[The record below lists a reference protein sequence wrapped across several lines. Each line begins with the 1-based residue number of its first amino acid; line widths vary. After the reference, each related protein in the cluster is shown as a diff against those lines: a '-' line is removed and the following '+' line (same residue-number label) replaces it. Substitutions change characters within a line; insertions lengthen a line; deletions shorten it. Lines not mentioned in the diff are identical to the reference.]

1 MVRIGLTPSRVS
13 GDNDAGRFFRR
24 AGATPLPHGTQRLM
38 QTLLSERRLWRGRR
52 IHPESATIASGYFWF
67 YAGVGA
73 FTPYTALYYQYL
85 GFSGIEL
92 GLLTALPALGTAL
105 TGPFW
110 GMAADALSAH
120 RAILRTVLAIAAV
133 VSLALAQITSYLPF
147 LLTLGI
153 LAFALV
159 PVPSLMDSYAVS
171 VAERGG
177 HGYGVLRIFGS
188 IGFTVMVLIMGAVM
202 AGGMSNRFIYA
213 YAVCHMLAL
222 GAVFLLPRLGERRPR
237 KIMDG
242 VGAIW
247 SRKPFLLLL
256 LVAYMMA
263 SGVAIL
269 NMYLGIHIRSL
280 GSGTD
285 VVGTAFAVS
294 AMSELPVIGFGTLIM
309 SRIGARRMIIIAL
322 VAYIVRFSMLAV
334 APDAGWVIASQLL
347 HGLSFAMFLV
357 ASVNLAHRLV
367 GGELAATAQA
377 LLGTMSFGFGNITGS
392 LVGGALLDVL
402 GTRTLYSGV
411 VLLMAAALAVYVIG
425 GRLLSAERYEPAS
438 ERPASG

>member
-1 MVRIGLTPSRVS
+1 MARVGLTRSRVS

-24 AGATPLPHGTQRLM
+24 AGAMLPLYGTHSLM
-38 QTLLSERRLWRGRR
+38 QIFSPERRLSRGRR
-52 IHPESATIASGYFWF
+52 FHPESATITSGYFWF

-73 FTPYTALYYQYL
+73 FTPYAALYYQDL
-85 GFSGIEL
+85 GFSGLEL
-92 GLLTALPALGTAL
+92 GALTALPALGTAL

-110 GMAADALSAH
+110 GMAADTLGAH
-120 RAILRTVLAIAAV
+120 RAIMRTVLVIAAIMPLV
-133 VSLALAQITSYLPF
+133 LAQITAYAPF
-147 LLTLGI
+147 LLALGV

-159 PVPSLMDSYAVS
+159 PVPSLWDSYAVS
-171 VAERGG
+171 SVERGG
-177 HGYGVLRIFGS
+177 RSYGSLRIFGS
-188 IGFTVMVLIMGAVM
+188 LGFTVVVLIMGAVM
-202 AGGMSNRFIYA
+202 ASGMSNRFLYA
-213 YAVCHMLAL
+213 YALCNLLAL
-222 GAVFLLPRLGERRPR
+222 ASTFLLPKLGERRPR
-237 KIMDG
+237 RFMDG
-242 VGAIW
+242 LGEIRA
-247 SRKPFLLLL
+247 RKSFLLLL
-256 LVAYMMA
+256 VVAYMMA

-269 NMYLGIHIRSL
+269 NMYLGIHIKSL

-322 VAYIVRFSMLAV
+322 SAYLIRFSIMTV
-334 APDAGWVIASQLL
+334 APDAAWVIAAQLL

-392 LVGGALLDVL
+392 LVGGALLDVI
-402 GTRTLYSGV
+402 GTRALYAGV
-411 VLLMAAALAVYVIG
+411 VVLMAAALAVYIIG
-425 GRLLSAERYEPAS
+425 GRLVSADGYEPKR
-438 ERPASG
+438 EWPASG

>member
-1 MVRIGLTPSRVS
+1 
-13 GDNDAGRFFRR
+13 
-24 AGATPLPHGTQRLM
+24 
-38 QTLLSERRLWRGRR
+38 
-52 IHPESATIASGYFWF
+52 
-67 YAGVGA
+67 
-73 FTPYTALYYQYL
+73 
-85 GFSGIEL
+85 
-92 GLLTALPALGTAL
+92 
-105 TGPFW
+105 
-110 GMAADALSAH
+110 
-120 RAILRTVLAIAAV
+120 
-133 VSLALAQITSYLPF
+133 
-147 LLTLGI
+147 
-153 LAFALV
+153 
-159 PVPSLMDSYAVS
+159 
-171 VAERGG
+171 
-177 HGYGVLRIFGS
+177 
-188 IGFTVMVLIMGAVM
+188 
-202 AGGMSNRFIYA
+202 
-213 YAVCHMLAL
+213 
-222 GAVFLLPRLGERRPR
+222 
-237 KIMDG
+237 
-242 VGAIW
+242 
-247 SRKPFLLLL
+247 
-256 LVAYMMA
+256 YMMA